1 MLAVRWLSP
10 DASLEASLVIRVTD
24 VVNRA
29 YEPAGDGLWSAPLR
43 RTTLEG
49 TREAIAGGTVAIV
62 EIDGEI
68 VGAVQ
73 SQRDG
78 AAAWFGVLAVDPS
91 HAGRGVGT
99 ALVTFAEDE
108 ARAGGARTME
118 LEVLSADPPLAHLE
132 RLAAWYTR
140 RGYREV
146 SRTRLASAP
155 TSARP
160 ALIVACD
167 AVLMRRFLSAPAD
180 PRAAGEPMG

>member
-29 YEPAGDGLWSAPLR
+29 YEPAGDGLWSEPLR

-49 TREAIAGGTVAIV
+49 TFEAVAAGAVAV
-62 EIDGEI
+62 AEIGGEI
-68 VGAVQ
+68 VGAVR

-78 AAAWFGVLAVDPS
+78 GTAWFEMLAVDPS

-99 ALVTFAEDE
+99 ALVTFVEDE
-108 ARAGGARTME
+108 ARSGGARTME
-118 LEVLSADPPLAHLE
+118 LEVLSADPPLAYLG

-146 SRTRLASAP
+146 SRTRLASSP
-155 TSARP
+155 TSERP
-160 ALIVACD
+160 ALIVTCD
-167 AVLMRRFLSAPAD
+167 AVLMRRFLPAPAD
-180 PRAAGEPMG
+180 PRATCGPMG